1 MFDEMSIIRCIAKGL
16 NKISFTEG
24 NLYRIISKDFEHAE
38 GHIYGIVDDAGLIHY
53 FNEEDV
59 QKYFTDKD
67 VPNEITYFSNAGT
80 SACASSNIS
89 DNVNHPSHYT
99 WLKDLCGVEPIDICK
114 HLDFDLGNALKY
126 ILRAGHKKD
135 SSMTDN
141 EKTIEDLKKAIFYI
155 NDKIE
160 MLENEIK
167 NKQ

>member
-67 VPNEITYFSNAGT
+67 VPNEITYFFQML
-80 SACASSNIS
+80 
-89 DNVNHPSHYT
+89 VLLLVLP
-99 WLKDLCGVEPIDICK
+99 L
-114 HLDFDLGNALKY
+114 
-126 ILRAGHKKD
+126 ILVI
-135 SSMTDN
+135 M
-141 EKTIEDLKKAIFYI
+141 
-155 NDKIE
+155 
-160 MLENEIK
+160 
-167 NKQ
+167 